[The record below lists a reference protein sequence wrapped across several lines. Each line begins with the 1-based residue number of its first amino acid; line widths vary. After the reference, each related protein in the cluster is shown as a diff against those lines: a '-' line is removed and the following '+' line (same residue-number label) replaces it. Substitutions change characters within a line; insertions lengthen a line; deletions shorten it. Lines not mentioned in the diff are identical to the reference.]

1 MFGKS
6 ISMVPSVMFQWCVG
20 IWVYCELTWCKFPRW
35 TRSETCGL
43 AGQQLMNAT
52 SKVIRD
58 DDTLALPD
66 DHAAYGAVD
75 VGVDHSYSSNHEL
88 RHRRRR
94 RNKYVGFAM
103 VCRIMRY
110 AIVRDWDEWR
120 DSDRFSAKWPFLST
134 SETIDRRHSS
144 GVVKPRWP

>member
-1 MFGKS
+1 MNSFRNMWAS
-6 ISMVPSVMFQWCVG
+6 RPTINECHFQG
-20 IWVYCELTWCKFPRW
+20 N
-35 TRSETCGL
+35 S
-43 AGQQLMNAT
+43 
-52 SKVIRD
+52 D

-75 VGVDHSYSSNHEL
+75 VGVDRSYSNNHEL

-110 AIVRDWDEWR
+110 AIVRDWDE
-120 DSDRFSAKWPFLST
+120 
-134 SETIDRRHSS
+134 
-144 GVVKPRWP
+144 